1 MEANQPVRVFFHSNV
16 LGSLPPLEPLQRVS
30 KWAALDF
37 EFYANTGVIVKVR
50 TAEMPIEPITF
61 QCSKLFE
68 LRESAT
74 FSWIC
79 WFFPFLVFP
88 LCAHYRLNIDGRPAG
103 LPTYGV

>member
-1 MEANQPVRVFFHSNV
+1 MEANRPVRVFFHSNV
-16 LGSLPPLEPLQRVS
+16 LGSLPPLQRVS

-37 EFYANTGVIVKVR
+37 KFYAVIVKVR
-50 TAEMPIEPITF
+50 TEEMPIEPITF

-79 WFFPFLVFP
+79 WFFPLLVFP
-88 LCAHYRLNIDGRPAG
+88 LWAHYRLNIDGRPAG